1 MWPLGSAELG
11 YNSKYSFKPFDW
23 KYRGLLW
30 SAASASASAPN
41 RKDNGYFL
49 IKPLHSKL
57 PVLCWMFLPLTRAF
71 AVFCIVYHCVF
82 IGEAFRS
89 ISWTWTYILSKNYCF
104 KFGGFF
110 FLNLKV
116 FLFCILKKPVIYQ
129 LYILVTEKSL
139 RKPLA
144 WWVIVS
150 CHLQKCSQQNAAI
163 TFGKSYC
170 FQTLE

>member
-110 FLNLKV
+110 FKFESISVLY
-116 FLFCILKKPVIYQ
+116 LKKTRHIPTVYFG
-129 LYILVTEKSL
+129 Y
-139 RKPLA
+139 RKKLKKT
-144 WWVIVS
+144 ISMVS
-150 CHLQKCSQQNAAI
+150 YSKLPPAKVLSAKCCNNI
-163 TFGKSYC
+163 W
-170 FQTLE
+170 